1 VLTVPAYE
9 WLFGPHDSKL
19 HHKRRYSEKKIEA
32 IIKDANLKIVKK
44 SFFNSIL
51 FPLIGIVRIYEKIK
65 GKDTSMEHLM
75 PKKEINFI
83 LLTIMK
89 IEAFYLRFCNFRF
102 GLSMIYIVVP
112 R

>member
-1 VLTVPAYE
+1 MLTVPSYE

-32 IIKDANLKIVKK
+32 ILKDANLKIVKK
-44 SFFNSIL
+44 SYFNSIL

-65 GKDTSMEHLM
+65 GKESSMEHLM
-75 PKKEINFI
+75 PKKEINYA
-83 LLTIMK
+83 LLTIMR
-89 IEAFYLRFCNFRF
+89 IETFCLRFFNLPF
-102 GLSMIYIVVP
+102 GLSMIYVVTS